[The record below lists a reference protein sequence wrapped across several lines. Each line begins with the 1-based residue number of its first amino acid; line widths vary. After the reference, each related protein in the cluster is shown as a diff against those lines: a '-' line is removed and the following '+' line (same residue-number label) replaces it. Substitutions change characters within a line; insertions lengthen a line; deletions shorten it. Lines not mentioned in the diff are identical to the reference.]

1 MSFMSNYLVSEEINL
16 NDSIE
21 FLRYSSPNQKQE
33 FKPNIEG
40 NSDLSSDERTSSTLS
55 RKFLLN

>member
-1 MSFMSNYLVSEEINL
+1 MSFISNYLFSEEINL

-21 FLRYSSPNQKQE
+21 FLRNSSPNKKQE

-40 NSDLSSDERTSSTLS
+40 TSDLSSDERTSSTLS